1 MILIPHACGDISN
14 PVEVALLNPPVHEV
28 GICPVVVPSFAKNDE
43 TVVEDATV
51 GRDAGVVFFGEMI
64 AVTGVE
70 PIDAINESA
79 GETLPESCRSAKV
92 PVVTFN

>member
-1 MILIPHACGDISN
+1 MIPHACGDISN

-28 GICPVVVPSFAKNDE
+28 GTTPVVVPSFAKNDE

-64 AVTGVE
+64 AITGVG
-70 PIDAINESA
+70 PINESA
-79 GETLPESCRSAKV
+79 GETLPESCRFAKV